1 MCNNY
6 LFIIILSHTGGLV
19 CMLISTIPL
28 FLMEKGKYNLGNGG
42 HRHSFYST
50 FGLFSGIHCSCLV
63 HVFVITTMTNCKI
76 YFSIELLKS
85 SMEIKRIICGHC

>member
-1 MCNNY
+1 MVLHTHRVALTYDCILFIYRVCNNF
-6 LFIIILSHTGGLV
+6 LFIINLSHTCGLA

-50 FGLFSGIHCSCLV
+50 FGLFSGIAVL
-63 HVFVITTMTNCKI
+63 
-76 YFSIELLKS
+76 YLL
-85 SMEIKRIICGHC
+85 